1 MNIKKLLV
9 FQIILSAAAVGLPSY
24 SADLT
29 INTLKN
35 QAFESKYYQKK
46 EPKRITL
53 FGKKQKKE
61 VEKKETVTV
70 EKYNDLTVDENN
82 LTNEEYVKK
91 YKQPSK
97 KVARKHQFDITIEQK
112 DSFDEKND
120 ELYGDL
126 PTDEDESIRTVDP
139 SDKKFFSRA
148 KKQKIKQ
155 DKKNKNTENQNPS
168 NLILTADKTEY
179 FPDRGEIEAI
189 GNAKLEISGQN
200 FALYADKLIFSH
212 EVNTVRAYDNVKI
225 IQDDNVTTGD
235 FVNIDMTTAHGW
247 IQKPVAANYSVRVK
261 AEEAYVY
268 PDKVEEYDGVANIIE
283 DKRILIGG
291 ENVVNSMG
299 MIRNNLDGSYVQQ
312 PEPTVVKLKVKKI
325 HVSSEAGHNVV
336 KLNDVS
342 VYYKKFKIGMLPSI
356 RIVSDKEQAVMQT
369 NIPEIG
375 SEKLVGMYVGPSIV
389 LNTPLSST
397 LRLAPL
403 LIYSTDKSRFGVGG
417 AAQFM
422 SSSNNTE
429 LLYGS
434 AENKFLLRGSQ
445 SITDNLRL
453 NYSQNT
459 YVSQWFMGSRR
470 PKFGADLEF
479 SGNYYIEDLAAG
491 FEHKISAG
499 VYSDHGSI
507 RKRSE
512 GRLRWMAQL
521 SKNFLTY
528 TNRANTF
535 SLDLGLV
542 GQSSIS
548 QYTTGDTFGVVRIGP
563 SISTTYRRWSQNIT
577 YFQSG
582 VTGHTPFVFDD
593 YYYGKSNVQIYE
605 TIKLNKYLSVGYVAS
620 MSLMGRDSYS
630 TEPKN
635 DKTRDFLQENMFLV
649 SIGPEEAKVSLGYD
663 AFRQS
668 TNFYFTMLLG
678 TKDMDI
684 DFKKATVLN
693 PDTLMTEN
701 QNIPWIKRT
710 FNKVRYKV
718 FPATN
723 PEFDRSTLYP
733 QEVIPANGDGIE
745 EDEIEM
751 QDAKELHQQINNN
764 LAPFI
769 QQQELMKRG
778 L

>member
-1 MNIKKLLV
+1 MNIKKLIA
-9 FQIILSAAAVGLPSY
+9 FQIILSAAMWALPSF

-29 INTLKN
+29 IDTLKN
-35 QAFESKYYQKK
+35 KAFENQYYKNE
-46 EPKRITL
+46 EPKQVTL
-53 FGKKQKKE
+53 FGKKKE
-61 VEKKETVTV
+61 KTEEKAEVVKVERFEDNSF
-70 EKYNDLTVDENN
+70 EKNN

-91 YKQPSK
+91 FKRPEK
-97 KVARKHQFDITIEQK
+97 KSIRKHQFDITIEQK
-112 DSFDEKND
+112 DQLDEKD
-120 ELYGDL
+120 DQLAGDVS
-126 PTDEDESIRTVDP
+126 TEEDGSVRNVDP

-148 KKQKIKQ
+148 KKQKA
-155 DKKNKNTENQNPS
+155 KNKKTAQKDAVDPS
-168 NLILTADKTEY
+168 NLILIADKTEY
-179 FPDRGEIEAI
+179 FPDRGEVEAT
-189 GNAKLEISGQN
+189 GNAKLEITGQD
-200 FALYADKLIFSH
+200 FTLYADKLILNH
-212 EVNTVRAYDNVKI
+212 EINTVRAYDNVKI
-225 IQDDNVTTGD
+225 IQADNVTTGD

-247 IQKPVAANYSVRVK
+247 IQKPVASNYSVRVK

-291 ENVVNSMG
+291 QNVVNSMG
-299 MIRNNLDGSYVQQ
+299 TIMSNLEGSYVQQ

-325 HVSSEAGHNVV
+325 HVSSENGHNVV
-336 KLNDVS
+336 KLKDVS
-342 VYYKKFKIGMLPSI
+342 VYYKKFKLGMLPSI
-356 RIVSDKEQAVMQT
+356 RLVTDKEQAYMQT
-369 NIPEIG
+369 NVPEIG

-403 LIYSTDKSRFGVGG
+403 LVYSTKESKFGVGG
-417 AAQFM
+417 AAQYM
-422 SSSNNTE
+422 SASNTTE

-434 AENKFLLRGSQ
+434 AENKFLLRGYQ

-470 PKFGADLEF
+470 PRYGLDLEYKG
-479 SGNYYIEDLAAG
+479 SYYIRDLAAN
-491 FEHKISAG
+491 FEHRISAG
-499 VYSDHGSI
+499 AYADHASI
-507 RKRSE
+507 SKYTE

-521 SKNFLTY
+521 SKKLLTY
-528 TNRANTF
+528 TNKANTF
-535 SLDLGLV
+535 SMDLGII
-542 GQSSIS
+542 GQSSLS

-563 SISTTYRRWSQNIT
+563 SVTTTYKRWSQNVT

-582 VTGHTPFVFDD
+582 VTGKTPFAFDD
-593 YYYGKSNVQIYE
+593 YYYGKSNLQIYE
-605 TIKLNKYLSVGYVAS
+605 TLKLNKYLSIGYLAS
-620 MSLMGRDSYS
+620 MSLMGRESYS
-630 TEPKN
+630 HEPRNNKPH
-635 DKTRDFLQENMFLV
+635 DFLQENMFLV
-649 SIGPEEAKVSLGYD
+649 SIGPEEAKFTLGYD
-663 AFRQS
+663 AYRQS

-684 DFKKATVLN
+684 AFKQATVLN
-693 PDTLMTEN
+693 PDTLMGEN
-701 QNIPWIKRT
+701 ENIPWIKRT
-710 FNKVRYKV
+710 FNNVRYKV

-723 PEFDRSTLYP
+723 PKFDRSTLYP
-733 QEVIPANGDGIE
+733 KEVIPANGDGIE

-751 QDAKELHQQINNN
+751 QDQKELHQQINNN